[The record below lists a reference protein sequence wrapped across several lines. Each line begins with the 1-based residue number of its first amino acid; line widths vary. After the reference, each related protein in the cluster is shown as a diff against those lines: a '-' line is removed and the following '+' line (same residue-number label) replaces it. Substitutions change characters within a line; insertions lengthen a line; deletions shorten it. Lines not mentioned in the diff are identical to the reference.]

1 MNPLYICAFSV
12 VALGALS
19 VIKHSRPEI
28 YALAVAAAGIA
39 AAVYTV
45 GALLPFIETV
55 RGYAAAANAD
65 GLFAIMLKALAVAL
79 CCRFGADVCRDCGET
94 TLAEKVEFAGRAG
107 MVLLGLPI
115 IKQLLDAARD
125 MMQ

>member
-1 MNPLYICAFSV
+1 MNPLYICAFAV
-12 VALGALS
+12 VSLGALS

-39 AAVYTV
+39 ATVYIA

-55 RGYAAAANAD
+55 RGYASAADSD
-65 GLFAIMLKALAVAL
+65 GLFEIMLKALAVAL
-79 CCRFGADVCRDCGET
+79 CCRFGADVCRDCGEN
-94 TLAEKVEFAGRAG
+94 TLAEKVELAGRTG

-125 MMQ
+125 LMK